1 LNLIRKEVNRM
12 SKLTINQWMGLKEIN
27 GETLASMTGLTE
39 STISNIRS
47 RKVKPSL
54 DSLIKIAESL
64 GIKLDDIE
72 I

>member
-1 LNLIRKEVNRM
+1 M

-64 GIKLDDIE
+64 EIKLDDIE

>member
-1 LNLIRKEVNRM
+1 M

>member
-1 LNLIRKEVNRM
+1 MKGGTQM
-12 SKLTINQWMGLKEIN
+12 SKLTINQWMGLKEVT
-27 GETLASMTGLTE
+27 GERLAEMTGLTE

-64 GIKLDDIE
+64 EIKLDDIE